1 MGEKRHLF
9 GEQSLY
15 LGKSDS
21 QKLDPTCIH
30 PVCCRSQRGRFVG
43 TGVRLL
49 GQQAPRLP
57 SLNTVKTIIDFLNT
71 FCLEWA
77 SLVAQTV

>member
-1 MGEKRHLF
+1 M
-9 GEQSLY
+9 
-15 LGKSDS
+15 
-21 QKLDPTCIH
+21 
-30 PVCCRSQRGRFVG
+30 G

-49 GQQAPRLP
+49 GQQVPRLP

-77 SLVAQTV
+77 SLVAQIV